1 MKYNSFL
8 DTRASSSMFHACR
21 LCLKYL
27 CKETFIQCIALRF
40 LIESLFIKVLYYKQF
55 KLLDFFYC
63 LGIFIV
69 KKKLSFVFYRTLPFC
84 LVQNKFF
91 LYQRMKR
98 RKRISSLC
106 MNPTKSKAWPQLSTD
121 LSPLCFMQGS

>member
-69 KKKLSFVFYRTLPFC
+69 KKKLSFVFCIL
-84 LVQNKFF
+84 
-91 LYQRMKR
+91 
-98 RKRISSLC
+98 
-106 MNPTKSKAWPQLSTD
+106 
-121 LSPLCFMQGS
+121 